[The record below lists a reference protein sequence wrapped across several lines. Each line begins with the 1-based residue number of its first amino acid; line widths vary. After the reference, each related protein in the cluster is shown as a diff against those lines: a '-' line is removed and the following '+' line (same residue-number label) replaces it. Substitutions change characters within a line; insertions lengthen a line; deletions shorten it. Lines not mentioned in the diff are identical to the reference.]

1 MKLQDIKA
9 NGVVQRGSS
18 IKAPR
23 RGSQDLLHLA
33 GRLEEIKQEREE
45 YERHLMPKYQECSDS

>member
-23 RGSQDLLHLA
+23 RGSQDLHLA